1 MVFFFFM
8 FQVTFWL
15 ASSHFHMTDQDKCFV
30 LKYCLAFD
38 IISKASKV
46 CNKWLEYSFIKL
58 LVVWNFVKWSILN
71 DCNYHRNIIWN
82 MLNIKWSSLR
92 STSDYFGRVDRFKRV
107 TKTRKAHAQI
117 GKCMIRNRQKIFE
130 LHKIIWLL
138 VCCPKGN
145 RKLDIFKIR

>member
-1 MVFFFFM
+1 MIYIFLIISCNKYNDQYIIIKNLLSFLFYHLKIYILRCIIIYFIFVPYKQVVFFFFM

-58 LVVWNFVKWSILN
+58 LVVWNFVSMWRPEWYYL
-71 DCNYHRNIIWN
+71 
-82 MLNIKWSSLR
+82 
-92 STSDYFGRVDRFKRV
+92 
-107 TKTRKAHAQI
+107 
-117 GKCMIRNRQKIFE
+117 E
-130 LHKIIWLL
+130 WL
-138 VCCPKGN
+138 K
-145 RKLDIFKIR
+145 